1 MAALMTS
8 RSGSTA
14 MNINARPTTWN
25 VSMTKTSMKCEDMGF
40 FHDLKTHIR
49 RLRKSV
55 PISGTANVITMH
67 QNQAIR
73 SSSGN
78 VTTNCLSR
86 PERERER
93 ENDGFFKCNLEF
105 PYDFH
110 SISNSIVQLQLQIY
124 IFFNHVYICILIKWD
139 EPSYF
144 IWYILVKKNRKR
156 KQSRNRANH
165 E

>member
-1 MAALMTS
+1 MAPLMTS

-25 VSMTKTSMKCEDMGF
+25 VSMTKTSIKCEDRGF

-49 RLRKSV
+49 MLRKSV

-86 PERERER
+86 PEREKM
-93 ENDGFFKCNLEF
+93 GFYVQ
-105 PYDFH
+105 PWDFSRH
-110 SISNSIVQLQLQIY
+110 VYKLSNSIVVVTLDWRILRLCIGAYQMGRAIVVYVSFRVEY
-124 IFFNHVYICILIKWD
+124 I
-139 EPSYF
+139 E
-144 IWYILVKKNRKR
+144 
-156 KQSRNRANH
+156 
-165 E
+165 EE